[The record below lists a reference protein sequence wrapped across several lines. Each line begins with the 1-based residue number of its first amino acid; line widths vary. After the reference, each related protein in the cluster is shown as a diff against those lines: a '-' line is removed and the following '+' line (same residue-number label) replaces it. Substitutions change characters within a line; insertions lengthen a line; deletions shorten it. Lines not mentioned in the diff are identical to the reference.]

1 MSTSYAVAGPAGA
14 MPARIGRGASFWPA
28 VMAVAQRPVLRV
40 IRTPQLLV
48 FSALQSVVF
57 LVLFRYVFG
66 GAISVQGQRYVD
78 FLVPG
83 FVATSVL
90 ISGVGASI
98 AVAEDVERGFT
109 DRLRSL
115 PVQRLAVLT
124 GRCLAD
130 TALVV
135 WGLAFAALLGF
146 AFGFR
151 IHGSVMDA
159 IAAFG
164 LCVVFGFVF
173 GWMFIA
179 LGLIAG
185 SGQAAQMMSMP
196 VWPFLFLSSAYVP
209 VDTLPGW
216 LQGYAGNQ
224 PISPMVNA
232 VRGLTGG
239 AQAEAALDHSTSY
252 YVVLSLLWGA
262 VIMVGFGL
270 LAVARFSRR

>member
-1 MSTSYAVAGPAGA
+1 MTTSYAVADPASA
-14 MPARIGRGASFWPA
+14 MPARIGGGARFGPA
-28 VMAVAQRPVLRV
+28 VVAVAKRPVLKF

-48 FSALQSVVF
+48 FAALQSAVF

-66 GAISVQGQRYVD
+66 GAISVDGQRYVD

-90 ISGVGASI
+90 ITGVGASI
-98 AVAEDVERGFT
+98 GVAEDVERGFT

-115 PVQRLAVLT
+115 PVHRIAVLT
-124 GRCLAD
+124 GRCIAD

-135 WGLAFAALLGF
+135 WGLAFATLLGF

-151 IHGSVMDA
+151 LHGSVVDA

-164 LCVVFGFVF
+164 LCVVFGFAF

-179 LGLIAG
+179 LGLMAG

-209 VDTLPGW
+209 VESLPGW

-239 AQAEAALDHSTSY
+239 PQAEAMLDHSTAY
-252 YVVLSLLWGA
+252 YVGLSLLWSV
-262 VIMVGFGL
+262 VILVGFGF
-270 LAVARFSRR
+270 LAVLRFSRR